1 MRSERETTGREAT
14 IAAWMVCVG
23 LGTWFVGSGVWKI
36 AVSGLDKFTLDIGN
50 YQLPFIKPPLDAVAA
65 FTVPWVEIVAGLCL
79 AVGIWRRATLLVLA
93 GLVAVFA
100 VCVGWAWSQGLNIS
114 CGCHGGD
121 KPIHY
126 WGKVAEFAGYYA
138 ALGFLWWESSRRRV

>member
-1 MRSERETTGREAT
+1 MRSERETMAKDFT
-14 IAAWMVCVG
+14 ILAWMVSVA

-100 VCVGWAWSQGLNIS
+100 ICVGWAWSQGLNIS

-138 ALGFLWWESSRRRV
+138 ALGFLWWECSRRRI